1 MGRKGFK
8 GFIVNQTLSSL
19 HGRTLEI
26 TLTVPL
32 NNLNITHLFRL
43 FMKMERYLFINI
55 SSP

>member
-43 FMKMERYLFINI
+43 FMKTERYLFINI

>member
-8 GFIVNQTLSSL
+8 GFIVNLTLSSL

-43 FMKMERYLFINI
+43 FMKTERYLFINI